1 MNTIFFARSFVRY
14 CVSLQSQ
21 QCELINCWLVW
32 NVRFMIGSSRHWC
45 ASSHKPIQQ
54 KTNYTVKMMVRIFW
68 EPFKLIF
75 TCFTLMFLSRRVH
88 LYRMYDTNGR
98 AKKTCPEMHALFSC
112 FFRVLPQFM
121 NDESFLRMKMRRR
134 NYFAWHKFSC
144 VVASFAWECAN
155 STFIIRIVGFQLYL
169 YTIRFSSKLR
179 QIHFYGI
186 HVTGWVWIPKNAHI
200 SCFIWY
206 ATHSDLSRIFC
217 YDARCHALHSIYSHF
232 ISKRFFKCMRFEH
245 GKTSA

>member
-1 MNTIFFARSFVRY
+1 MRS

-54 KTNYTVKMMVRIFW
+54 KKNYTVKIMVRIFW

-75 TCFTLMFLSRRVH
+75 TCFTLMFLSRRECTCMTPTANV
-88 LYRMYDTNGR
+88 YNESEKNVSRNACAIW
-98 AKKTCPEMHALFSC
+98 AKAKFSC
-112 FFRVLPQFM
+112 FFRVLPYSWM
-121 NDESFLRMKMRRR
+121 TKSFLRMKMRRR

-232 ISKRFFKCMRFEH
+232 IKKRFFKCMRFEH